1 MKAKIDVLNANI
13 KDLEYRNLLCEAD
26 VKKLRNNMDK
36 EILLSNDL
44 LNSKIEL

>member
-1 MKAKIDVLNANI
+1 M
-13 KDLEYRNLLCEAD
+13 CEAD

-44 LNSKIEL
+44 LNTKIELLESNISLLKSQNDN